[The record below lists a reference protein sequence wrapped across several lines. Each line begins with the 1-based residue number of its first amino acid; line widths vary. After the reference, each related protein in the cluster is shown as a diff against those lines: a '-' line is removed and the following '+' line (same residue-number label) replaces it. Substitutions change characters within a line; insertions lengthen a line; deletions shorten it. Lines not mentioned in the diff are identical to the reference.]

1 MTPVF
6 PLSQAHLP
14 GDNVVLRVF
23 EPRYR
28 ALFAE
33 LEESRDTSFVTVL
46 IERGSEVGGGD
57 RRFGLGVKVHL
68 ESTESTDGML
78 LVHGRADEPVR
89 VTSWLEDDPY
99 PRAEIEVVEYPE
111 PPGAVLS
118 DAASALTLLG
128 QSVRSLLARH
138 GVDAGRGPSHLLV
151 PLQTVASGRW
161 YSGTPGMSAVQHAF
175 WAVARCVPCGPLDR
189 HQFLRSG
196 ELLERIRGVRRVI
209 EHTDEVL
216 RFGSERD
223 S

>member
-1 MTPVF
+1 MLFRSGCAFWGGGEGTLQVVGDRQD
-6 PLSQAHLP
+6 LEEQGLARQAGLA
-14 GDNVVLRVF
+14 L
-23 EPRYR
+23 
-28 ALFAE
+28 ALFGGAAAE
-33 LEESRDTSFVTVL
+33 V
-46 IERGSEVGGGD
+46 GEVGGG
-57 RRFGLGVKVHL
+57 
-68 ESTESTDGML
+68 
-78 LVHGRADEPVR
+78 
-89 VTSWLEDDPY
+89 
-99 PRAEIEVVEYPE
+99 
-111 PPGAVLS
+111 
-118 DAASALTLLG
+118 ALMG
-128 QSVRSLLARH
+128 
-138 GVDAGRGPSHLLV
+138 GDLLV